1 MLESARLS
9 WSPLSAWEISEI
21 HQGRQIR
28 QFPWTCEEAII
39 EYAAAC
45 GLDANEV
52 NTAQVKALV
61 WAE

>member
-1 MLESARLS
+1 MPCTLLPSLLHRL
-9 WSPLSAWEISEI
+9 PL
-21 HQGRQIR
+21 
-28 QFPWTCEEAII
+28 PWVCEEEADQEAII

-61 WAE
+61 WAEEIDL

>member
-1 MLESARLS
+1 MPCTLLPSLLHRL
-9 WSPLSAWEISEI
+9 PL
-21 HQGRQIR
+21 
-28 QFPWTCEEAII
+28 PWVCEEADQEAII

-52 NTAQVKALV
+52 NTDQVKALV